1 MNFKLATL
9 DLIAIANNR
18 MTGDEL
24 RQQIILEQKAYF
36 DSLPEEV
43 KRLPSN
49 RRRAYLKMMKKLSI
63 EKDNLL
69 APKD

>member
-43 KRLPSN
+43 KMLTSD
-49 RRRAYLKMMKKLSI
+49 RRRKYLKMMKKLSL

>member
-1 MNFKLATL
+1 
-9 DLIAIANNR
+9 

-43 KRLPSN
+43 KMLTSD
-49 RRRAYLKMMKKLSI
+49 RRRKYLKMMKKLLL